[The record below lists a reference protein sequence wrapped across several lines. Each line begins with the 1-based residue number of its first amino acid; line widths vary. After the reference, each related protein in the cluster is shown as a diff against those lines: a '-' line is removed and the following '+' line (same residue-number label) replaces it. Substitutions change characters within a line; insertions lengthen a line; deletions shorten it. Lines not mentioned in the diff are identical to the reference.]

1 MENHKGLGFHLIFIT
16 ISLVATTN
24 TCLGVENISF
34 ICSEQERIAL
44 LNFKQSVKDPSGML
58 SSWVGNNCC
67 TWERIGCDH
76 ITGNVESVHLEG
88 DHSFFYG
95 NSFLLGDEVN
105 PSLAELRH
113 LKYLDLSGNDFGG
126 SRIPNFIG
134 SFKQLAYLNLSYAGF
149 NGIIP
154 PHVGNL
160 TNLNVLDLSWNEVLM
175 EDDMTWTFGLLSLQH
190 LNFNYLDLSGAQNW
204 DMMLYMIP
212 SLKELSL
219 SSCKL
224 SKIVHSHSLNSSRI
238 IPNIKHLDLSFN
250 YYQGPL
256 PGFFQNMTSLTFLD
270 LSTFNL
276 SFTNLLNMIPSV
288 SELHLTYCG
297 LDKILIGPIPESV
310 KRLRSL
316 LVLDVSDNMLTGPIP
331 TFVGSL
337 VKLDLSL
344 NQLNGPIPT
353 SLGSLVS
360 LQELLMSSNLL
371 NGTIPV
377 SFGQLSKLHSLDLSY
392 NSFEGVVSEAHF
404 ANLSMLR
411 NLDTSYNSKLTFNV
425 SREWIP
431 PFQLLSL
438 HLSSCNIL
446 NGFPQWLQN
455 QRNLEALMLSNAT
468 ISGTL
473 PTWLRKMP
481 IVPLID
487 LSHNK
492 LNGPLTNLPNA
503 GYSDVST
510 RRFTSGIFL
519 QNNLFNDSIPMSLC
533 RRTYLELLDLSRN
546 RLSGKIPMCLAN
558 LEWLGTM
565 IFSSNQLSGVFPSSI
580 ALKCSVLIRLN
591 LNDNKFT
598 GKLPRALGNLQSLVV
613 LDLGDNQFSGNIPES
628 IGENL
633 TSLLVL
639 RLHKNNLTGSIPQ
652 SLCKISKLHIFDVA
666 YNNLTGTI
674 PHCLGELNGMV
685 KGSVVLVDT
694 IDDIDDD
701 QNVIQSTKGVDLE
714 YTTTLQLVYNMD
726 LSSNNFFGEIPVEI
740 TALSMLMSL
749 NLSNNLLSGGIPDN
763 IGKMTNL
770 ESLDF
775 SNNQLSE
782 MIPPSMVALNFLSHL
797 NLSNNNLSGRIPTG
811 NQLQTLTDPSIY
823 AGNKDL
829 CGFPVIKN
837 CSNHEEDPTIVYKK
851 EPTKVWLFYVD
862 IMSGFA
868 TGFLGVIGVLFFKKK
883 WRRKLFMFV
892 EETMDKIYVVVV
904 VRVVKMK
911 RGRETI

>member
-1 MENHKGLGFHLIFIT
+1 
-16 ISLVATTN
+16 
-24 TCLGVENISF
+24 
-34 ICSEQERIAL
+34 
-44 LNFKQSVKDPSGML
+44 
-58 SSWVGNNCC
+58 
-67 TWERIGCDH
+67 
-76 ITGNVESVHLEG
+76 
-88 DHSFFYG
+88 
-95 NSFLLGDEVN
+95 
-105 PSLAELRH
+105 
-113 LKYLDLSGNDFGG
+113 
-126 SRIPNFIG
+126 
-134 SFKQLAYLNLSYAGF
+134 
-149 NGIIP
+149 
-154 PHVGNL
+154 
-160 TNLNVLDLSWNEVLM
+160 
-175 EDDMTWTFGLLSLQH
+175 
-190 LNFNYLDLSGAQNW
+190 
-204 DMMLYMIP
+204 
-212 SLKELSL
+212 
-219 SSCKL
+219 
-224 SKIVHSHSLNSSRI
+224 
-238 IPNIKHLDLSFN
+238 
-250 YYQGPL
+250 
-256 PGFFQNMTSLTFLD
+256 
-270 LSTFNL
+270 
-276 SFTNLLNMIPSV
+276 
-288 SELHLTYCG
+288 
-297 LDKILIGPIPESV
+297 
-310 KRLRSL
+310 
-316 LVLDVSDNMLTGPIP
+316 
-331 TFVGSL
+331 
-337 VKLDLSL
+337 
-344 NQLNGPIPT
+344 
-353 SLGSLVS
+353 
-360 LQELLMSSNLL
+360 
-371 NGTIPV
+371 
-377 SFGQLSKLHSLDLSY
+377 
-392 NSFEGVVSEAHF
+392 
-404 ANLSMLR
+404 
-411 NLDTSYNSKLTFNV
+411 
-425 SREWIP
+425 
-431 PFQLLSL
+431 
-438 HLSSCNIL
+438 
-446 NGFPQWLQN
+446 
-455 QRNLEALMLSNAT
+455 
-468 ISGTL
+468 
-473 PTWLRKMP
+473 MP

-763 IGKMTNL
+763 IGKMTIL

-775 SNNQLSE
+775 SNNQLSG

-904 VRVVKMK
+904 VRVAKMK